1 MAPGIMAP
9 EARRERKRDVVKRK
23 VANAAAWFQRGRAGR
38 AEQAKQGAAAI
49 LGIGVS
55 VEGLPCGTTDEFVD
69 KCRTALAGTQS
80 DEYIDFLCKR
90 TANSGIIRRY
100 HAAFDDWSDEN
111 LARSKSKRVG
121 LYNQAEANNPTAG
134 PRQQLW
140 AEHAPR
146 LAIDAAEKAVQ
157 NWGGDRQ
164 SITHIVFHSCTGFKA
179 PGVELDVMDALGLKN
194 IRFRTGINFMGC
206 FGGLNGLKVA
216 KALVESEP
224 GAVCLLVC
232 VEICSAHFSMDPNR
246 GKFIGNSIFADG
258 GSAAVVGPGGPGD
271 WVLTGGGTHI
281 LGKDTRAAMT
291 WFPSDNAYEMYLD
304 KSIGNSLGWYIFK
317 NLGPMLSE
325 ACQTTNKNSV
335 HWAIHPGGKAILE
348 GLEKVGVS
356 QDDLKHSWHIL
367 EQYGN
372 MSSAT
377 ILFVLQ
383 ASLADP
389 TMQKDRLFSLAFG
402 PGLTIETVGL
412 VKLSTDMGSDSESS
426 SSESS

>member
-1 MAPGIMAP
+1 MGNVAT
-9 EARRERKRDVVKRK
+9 RERKRDVVKRK
-23 VANAAAWFQRGRAGR
+23 FANAAAWFQGRRVG
-38 AEQAKQGAAAI
+38 QAQQGQNGGAAI

-55 VEGLPCGTTDEFVD
+55 VKGLPSGTTEEFVA
-69 KCRTALAGTQS
+69 KCRQGLEDVQS
-80 DEYIDFLCKR
+80 EEYIDFLCKR
-90 TANSGIIRRY
+90 AANSGIKQRY

-111 LARSKSKRVG
+111 LSRTRSKRQG
-121 LYNQAEANNPTAG
+121 LYNEAPDNNPTAG

-146 LAIDAAEKAVQ
+146 LAIDAAEKAVE
-157 NWGGDRQ
+157 NWGGDKQ

-216 KALVESEP
+216 RALVESEP
-224 GAVCLLVC
+224 GAICLLVC
-232 VEICSAHFSMDPNR
+232 VEVCSAHFTMNEDR

-271 WVLTGGGTHI
+271 WVLSGGGTHI

-291 WFPSDNAYEMYLD
+291 WFPSDTAYEMYLD

-317 NLGPMLSE
+317 NLGSMLSE
-325 ACQTTNKNSV
+325 ACNTTDRNSV

-348 GLEKVGVS
+348 GLSKVGVS
-356 QDDLKHSWHIL
+356 DDDMKHSRHIL
-367 EQYGN
+367 ENFGN

-383 ASLADP
+383 ATLADP
-389 TMQKDRLFSLAFG
+389 GMQKDRVFSLAFG

-412 VKLSTDMGSDSESS
+412 MKLPEGTSSDSDSS
-426 SSESS
+426 SMSESVP

>member
-1 MAPGIMAP
+1 MGQSVNQKMNKKC
-9 EARRERKRDVVKRK
+9 ARVAEWFRRRRGGGKAEERT
-23 VANAAAWFQRGRAGR
+23 QSGS
-38 AEQAKQGAAAI
+38 AAI
-49 LGIGVS
+49 LGIGTS
-55 VEGLPCGTTDEFVD
+55 VKDLPSGSTEEFVA
-69 KCRTALAGTQS
+69 KCKEALAGVQS
-80 DEYIDFLCKR
+80 DEYISFLR
-90 TANSGIIRRY
+90 QRATNSGIKKRF
-100 HAAFDDWSDEN
+100 HAAFNEWSDEN
-111 LARSKSKRVG
+111 LARSRSQREG
-121 LYNQAEANNPTAG
+121 FYNEAPGNNPAAG
-134 PRQQLW
+134 ARQQLW
-140 AEHAPR
+140 SEHAPR
-146 LAIDAAEKAVQ
+146 LAIDAAQKAVD
-157 NWGGDRQ
+157 NWGGDKQ
-164 SITHIVFHSCTGFKA
+164 KISHIVFHSCTGFKA

-194 IRFRTGINFMGC
+194 VRFRTGINFMGC

-216 KALVESEP
+216 RALVESEP
-224 GAVCLLVC
+224 GAICLLVC
-232 VEICSAHFSMDPNR
+232 VEVCSAHFTMNQER

-258 GSAAVVGPGGPGD
+258 GSAAIVGPGGPGD

-291 WFPSDNAYEMYLD
+291 WFPSDHCYEMYLD

-325 ACQTTNKNSV
+325 ACHTTDKNSV

-356 QDDLKHSWHIL
+356 KADLQQSRNIL

-383 ASLADP
+383 ASMADP

-412 VKLSTDMGSDSESS
+412 TKLLDTSSMSDASS
-426 SSESS
+426 DASS

>member
-1 MAPGIMAP
+1 MAPQ
-9 EARRERKRDVVKRK
+9 ARQERKRDIVRRK
-23 VANAAAWFQRGRAGR
+23 VANAAAFFKGRRAGHV
-38 AEQAKQGAAAI
+38 EPAKKGAAAI
-49 LGIGVS
+49 LGIGTS
-55 VEGLPCGTTDEFVD
+55 VEGLPSGTTDEFVA
-69 KCRTALAGTQS
+69 KCRKALEGTQS
-80 DEYIDFLCKR
+80 EEYIDFLCKR
-90 TANSGIIRRY
+90 VANSGIIRRY

-111 LARSKSKRVG
+111 LSRSRSQRRGV
-121 LYNQAEANNPTAG
+121 YNEAEACNPTVG

-140 AEHAPR
+140 EQHAPR

-157 NWGGDRQ
+157 NWGGDKQ

-224 GAVCLLVC
+224 GAICLLVC
-232 VEICSAHFSMDPNR
+232 VEICSAHFTMNQER

-258 GSAAVVGPGGPGD
+258 GSAAIVGPGGPGD

-291 WFPSDNAYEMYLD
+291 WFPSDHCYEMYLD

-325 ACQTTNKNSV
+325 ACHTTDKNSV

-356 QDDLKHSWHIL
+356 KADLQQSRNIL

-383 ASLADP
+383 ASMADP

-412 VKLSTDMGSDSESS
+412 TKLLDTSSMSDASS
-426 SSESS
+426 DASS